1 MTSIGW
7 SKIVSQYSHLQL
19 HLQARSL
26 RAASSDPS
34 NKEKMTTEK
43 SSRFQLFA
51 QNPRVAAFRSW
62 SAQKWATA
70 KAIVTSDTFMHVNF
84 VVAVFSL
91 LELVI
96 VLNIRFARHAIGHSN
111 ETLEL
116 IRQGTVT
123 EDY

>member
-1 MTSIGW
+1 M
-7 SKIVSQYSHLQL
+7 
-19 HLQARSL
+19 A
-26 RAASSDPS
+26 
-34 NKEKMTTEK
+34 
-43 SSRFQLFA
+43 
-51 QNPRVAAFRSW
+51 
-62 SAQKWATA
+62 
-70 KAIVTSDTFMHVNF
+70 SDTFMHVNF

-91 LELVI
+91 LGLI